1 MATKTWDALW
11 ERYKPR
17 RVKGKKSEEESV
29 RLYERHIRPRLGPKA
44 VSRTTFE
51 TVEEMH
57 DELKATPY
65 QANRVLSLLRPM
77 FKYAQALK
85 WVAPDHNPAAHVV
98 MFPERKRR
106 RHMKSAEAPRIAAE
120 IRQRELTAPDACV
133 FLWLIIFTGARPH
146 EIKEARWRDIRGNR
160 WTLPE
165 HKTIDKTGAERI
177 IILPP
182 IAVEKLKLLERGH
195 ADSKIIRLAAPE
207 YIWRTIRV
215 EAKCRD
221 LRIYDLRHTFAT
233 YALEKGYTLDQ
244 IGEALGH
251 ANPATTKIYAE
262 LNTRSRENLS
272 LDSSLAILGDMNV
285 TEVKDDDAFE

>member
-1 MATKTWDALW
+1 MAAKTWDALW

-17 RVKGKKSEEESV
+17 RVKGKKSEEESI
-29 RLYERHIRPRLGPKA
+29 RLYERHIRPRLGVKS

-51 TVEEMH
+51 TVEEIH
-57 DELKATPY
+57 DELKDTPY

-85 WVAPDHNPAAHVV
+85 WVAGDHNPAKHVV

-106 RHMKSAEAPRIAAE
+106 RHMRTKEAPLIATE
-120 IRQRELTAPDACV
+120 IRRRELTAPEACV
-133 FLWLIIFTGARPH
+133 FLWLVIFTGARPH
-146 EIKEARWRDIRGNR
+146 EIKQARWRDIRGNR
-160 WTLPE
+160 WTLHE
-165 HKTIDKTGAERI
+165 HKTIDKTGAERV

-182 IAVEKLKLLERGH
+182 IAMEKLKLLPRGH
-195 ADSKIIRLAAPE
+195 ADSKIITIGTPE
-207 YIWRTIRV
+207 YIWRTVRV
-215 EAKCRD
+215 DAKCRD

-233 YALEKGYTLDQ
+233 YALEQGYSLDQ

-262 LNTRSRENLS
+262 MNTRSRQRVA
-272 LDSSLAILGDMNV
+272 LDSSLAILNDM
-285 TEVKDDDAFE
+285 EVKETDDAFE